1 MNCEE
6 IEELASAYAFGALPD
21 AQRAAVAAH
30 LASCDRH
37 PEMRELEAVA
47 ASLALAAEEMEPP
60 LALKSRLME
69 AIQAD
74 RRATQFATGTP
85 TPVKGRLFETIR
97 SWFASPRLGYGLSAA
112 LAVAVV
118 GLLAW
123 NISLQGG
130 SADQVVVS
138 VSGSASGRVIYLK
151 DEKLVVMDVHG
162 LPALPSDK
170 VYEVWS
176 MSSGRATRHGL
187 LTTVTGGDASASIP
201 LDISGVSWL
210 AVTVEQAPGV
220 DQPTTSP
227 VLQADFA

>member
-37 PEMRELEAVA
+37 PEMRELKAVA
-47 ASLALAAEEMEPP
+47 ASRALAAEEMEPP

-74 RRATQFATGTP
+74 RRAKQSATGTP
-85 TPVKGRLFETIR
+85 TPVGRLFETIR
-97 SWFASPRLGYGLSAA
+97 GWFASPRLGYGLSAA

-201 LDISGVSWL
+201 LDISGVSLL

-227 VLQADFA
+227 VLQADFT

>member
-6 IEELASAYAFGALPD
+6 VEELAGVYAFGALPE
-21 AQRAAVAAH
+21 ARAAVAAH

-37 PEMRELEAVA
+37 PGMRELEALT

-60 LALKSRLME
+60 PALKSRLME

-74 RRATQFATGTP
+74 RRASEAATGIP
-85 TPVKGRLFETIR
+85 ISAQGSLFDTIR
-97 SWFASPRLGYGLSAA
+97 GWFASPRFGYGMSAA

-118 GLLAW
+118 GLFAW

-130 SADQVVVS
+130 SSDQVVVS
-138 VSGSASGRVIYLK
+138 LSGSASGRVIYLK
-151 DEKLVVMDVHG
+151 DEKLAVMDVHG
-162 LPALPSDK
+162 LPALPSDE

-187 LTTVTGGDASASIP
+187 LTTTSGGDAIASVP
-201 LDISGVSWL
+201 LDISGVDLL

-220 DQPTTSP
+220 DQPTSQP
-227 VLQADFA
+227 IFRAVFS